1 MHYISKLKSSFSV
14 LSTLKKPSKNYT
26 CYILRRFGLFLI
38 DLQSKNK
45 ETLDNAS
52 NSSQNKAKVKG
63 WRKNYVHYG
72 RKFEIPIE

>member
-38 DLQSKNK
+38 DLQSKIK
-45 ETLDNAS
+45 KHLTMLAIHLKIK
-52 NSSQNKAKVKG
+52 QK
-63 WRKNYVHYG
+63 
-72 RKFEIPIE
+72 